1 MRNKSYIK
9 NLLCLTLSMTV
20 FGTVGL
26 LSRYLPYS
34 SGTIAL
40 FRSVIGFI
48 FLTLFM
54 LAMRRRP
61 DTEGIRSNIA
71 LLGLSGVFLGVNWI
85 FFFEACALTTVGT
98 ATLAY
103 YLEPII
109 LVCLAPIFFKERI
122 TLKKLI
128 CILGAIL
135 GMVLVSGVI
144 DGTSAGVTAQGILFG
159 IAAAV
164 LYACVV
170 ICNKKMKDIEPITK
184 TVCQFLVSAL
194 VLLPY
199 VLISGGFRN
208 MSFAPIQLIPLL
220 TIGILHTGVAYVL
233 YFGSTGNLSANTL
246 AIYSYIDP
254 IVALVASF
262 LVLGETMT
270 PLMAIGAVLIV
281 LSSVASEVSFKK
293 KTPCDGVSGEAE
305 PDEN

>member
-1 MRNKSYIK
+1 MII
-9 NLLCLTLSMTV
+9 

-34 SGTIAL
+34 SGVIAL
-40 FRSVIGFI
+40 FRSVIGFV

-54 LAMRRRP
+54 LATGKHP
-61 DTEGIRSNIA
+61 DTDGIRSNLA
-71 LLGLSGVFLGVNWI
+71 LLALSGVFLGVNWI
-85 FFFEACALTTVGT
+85 FFFEACSLTTVGT
-98 ATLAY
+98 ATLSY

-122 TLKKLI
+122 TVKKLI
-128 CILGAIL
+128 CILGALI

-144 DGTSAGVTAQGILFG
+144 DGGTEGVRAEGIAFG

-199 VLISGGFRN
+199 VLISGGFKN
-208 MSFAPIQLIPLL
+208 MSFAPIQLIPLF
-220 TIGILHTGVAYVL
+220 TIGILHTGIAYVL
-233 YFGSTGNLSANTL
+233 YFGSAGNLSANTL
-246 AIYSYIDP
+246 AIYSYVDP
-254 IVALVASF
+254 IVALIASF
-262 LVLGETMT
+262 LILGETMT
-270 PLMAIGAVLIV
+270 PLMAIGAALIV
-281 LSSVASEVSFKK
+281 LSSVASELSFKK
-293 KTPCDGVSGEAE
+293 RTAHIEE
-305 PDEN
+305 PMGGFEK